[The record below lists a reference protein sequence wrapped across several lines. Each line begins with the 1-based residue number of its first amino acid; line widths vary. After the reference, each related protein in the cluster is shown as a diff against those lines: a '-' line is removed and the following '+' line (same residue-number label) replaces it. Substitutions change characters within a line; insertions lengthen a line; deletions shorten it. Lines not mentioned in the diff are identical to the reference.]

1 LRVHDGGR
9 TTVVHRLPSDAG
21 HARRVSQNGD
31 ESHRRRLQIN
41 ILIEKQ
47 RIHRH
52 HMSTMSG
59 RMVIDDAMLTI
70 DEAAAYLT
78 IPKSTL
84 YTWRT
89 RRAGF
94 GPRAVK
100 LGGCLRYRRVDLD
113 AWIVAHLEDIE
124 AEDDIDGSQRGKA
137 PNPHA
142 GVSKRRRSS
151 SQN

>member
-1 LRVHDGGR
+1 
-9 TTVVHRLPSDAG
+9 
-21 HARRVSQNGD
+21 
-31 ESHRRRLQIN
+31 
-41 ILIEKQ
+41 
-47 RIHRH
+47 
-52 HMSTMSG
+52 MSTTSG
-59 RMVIDDAMLTI
+59 RLIIDDAMLTI
-70 DEAAAYLT
+70 DEAAAYLA

-113 AWIVAHLEDIE
+113 AWIVDHLEDIE
-124 AEDDIDGSQRGKA
+124 AEGDVDASQRGKA

-142 GVSKRRRSS
+142 GVFMSRRSGS
-151 SQN
+151 RN